1 LSNTDTITNIEKIK
15 QEFLDLI
22 THEFQTPLVP
32 IIGFS
37 QALQNPEIFDKLTEK
52 QLDAIK
58 IIFRNSNY
66 LQNMITNVLDV
77 MKLGTDKMMFYH
89 KEFNINDLV
98 TEVLDECEY
107 KTNEKKIQVT
117 KTIDQVLIINSDR
130 FRLKQV
136 LTNLIDNAISFVPKD
151 NGKIEIGFSEKEDH
165 VLFYVKDNGQGMKE
179 DEQPDLFKM
188 FNQVLQG
195 KKRKHGGLGLGLVIC
210 RMIVENL
217 GGEIWVESE
226 LDKGTTFY
234 FTISQKA
241 AEMDKS
247 E

>member
-1 LSNTDTITNIEKIK
+1 MSNTDTITNSEKLK
-15 QEFLDLI
+15 EEFLDLI
-22 THEFQTPLVP
+22 SHEFQTPLVP

-37 QALQNPEIFDKLTEK
+37 QALQNPEIYDNLTEK
-52 QLDAIK
+52 QFEAVK

-77 MKLGTDKMMFYH
+77 MKLGNDKMMFYH

-98 TEVLDECEY
+98 TEVLDECDY
-107 KTNEKKIQVT
+107 KTSEKKIQVT
-117 KTIDQVLIINSDR
+117 KKINEDLIINSDR
-130 FRLKQV
+130 FRVKQV
-136 LTNLIDNAISFVPKD
+136 LINLIDNSISFVPKD
-151 NGKIEIGFSEKEDH
+151 NGKIEIGCSEREEH
-165 VLFYVKDNGQGMKE
+165 VLFYVKDNGQGIKKNE
-179 DEQPDLFKM
+179 RPDLFKM

-226 LDKGTTFY
+226 LGTGSVFYCTVSKG
-234 FTISQKA
+234 SRK
-241 AEMDKS
+241 
-247 E
+247 

>member
-1 LSNTDTITNIEKIK
+1 MSNSDTSTEKLK
-15 QEFLDLI
+15 EEFLDLI

-37 QALQNPEIFDKLTEK
+37 QALQNPDIFDKLTEK

-58 IIFRNSNY
+58 IIFRNSNH

-77 MKLGTDKMMFYH
+77 MKLGTDKMTFYH
-89 KEFNINDLV
+89 KEFDINDLV
-98 TEVLDECEY
+98 TEVLDECNY

-117 KTIDQVLIINSDR
+117 KKIDEDLIINSDR
-130 FRLKQV
+130 LRIKQV
-136 LTNLIDNAISFVPKD
+136 LINLLDNAISFVPKD
-151 NGKIEIGFSEKEDH
+151 NGKIEIGFSEREKH
-165 VLFYVKDNGQGMKE
+165 VLFYVKDNGQGMGKN
-179 DEQPDLFKM
+179 EQFDLFKM

-217 GGEIWVESE
+217 GGDIWVESE
-226 LDKGTTFY
+226 LGKGSIFY
-234 FTISQKA
+234 CTVSKGSR
-241 AEMDKS
+241 K
-247 E
+247 

>member
-1 LSNTDTITNIEKIK
+1 LSNSDTSTEKLK
-15 QEFLDLI
+15 EEFLDLI

-37 QALQNPEIFDKLTEK
+37 QALQNPDIFDKLTEK

-58 IIFRNSNY
+58 IIFRNSNH

-77 MKLGTDKMMFYH
+77 MKLGTDKMTFYH
-89 KEFNINDLV
+89 KEFDINDLV
-98 TEVLDECEY
+98 TEVLDECNY

-117 KTIDQVLIINSDR
+117 KKIDDNLIINSDR
-130 FRLKQV
+130 LRIKQV
-136 LTNLIDNAISFVPKD
+136 LINLLDNAISFVPKD
-151 NGKIEIGFSEKEDH
+151 NGKIEIGFSEREKH
-165 VLFYVKDNGQGMKE
+165 VLFYVKDNGQGMGKN
-179 DEQPDLFKM
+179 EQFDLFKM

-217 GGEIWVESE
+217 GGDIWVESE
-226 LDKGTTFY
+226 LGKGSIFY
-234 FTISQKA
+234 CTVSKGSR
-241 AEMDKS
+241 K
-247 E
+247 

>member
-1 LSNTDTITNIEKIK
+1 LSNSDTSTEKLK
-15 QEFLDLI
+15 EEFLDLI

-37 QALQNPEIFDKLTEK
+37 QALQNPDIFDKLTEK

-58 IIFRNSNY
+58 IIFRNSNH

-77 MKLGTDKMMFYH
+77 MKLGTDKMTFYH
-89 KEFNINDLV
+89 KEFDINDLV
-98 TEVLDECEY
+98 TEVLDECNY

-117 KTIDQVLIINSDR
+117 KKIDEDLIINSDR
-130 FRLKQV
+130 LRIKQV
-136 LTNLIDNAISFVPKD
+136 LINLLDNAISFVPKD
-151 NGKIEIGFSEKEDH
+151 NGKIEIGFSEREKH
-165 VLFYVKDNGQGMKE
+165 VLFYVKDNGQGMGKN
-179 DEQPDLFKM
+179 EQFDLFKM

-217 GGEIWVESE
+217 GGDIWVESE
-226 LDKGTTFY
+226 LGKGSIFY
-234 FTISQKA
+234 CTVSKGSR
-241 AEMDKS
+241 K
-247 E
+247 